1 MEQDLRIRLERVSA
15 WCGFVLLV
23 GFVAAF
29 AVGRLTPPVSPT
41 ASPQQIVA
49 FLTGNR
55 TGILTCVVLMVLTI
69 PFEYPFVVVTSLQM
83 RRIEGGWGLLSMVQ
97 LTTGVVAPIGFFFPL
112 AILSAAA
119 YRPESHSADVLSAM
133 SDVFWLMFVGNA
145 CIYVLQ
151 VWSIGLAVLVDRRPK
166 PVFPRWF
173 GHLNLV
179 LGVLLIPGAFVFLA
193 KTGPLAWNG
202 LLADVIPSAA
212 YFLWKIATPVVLLRA
227 ITAEE
232 AETSLT
238 ADAERA
244 GLHPA

>member
-1 MEQDLRIRLERVSA
+1 MQFE
-15 WCGFVLLV
+15 F
-23 GFVAAF
+23 F
-29 AVGRLTPPVSPT
+29 PSPT
-41 ASPQQIVA
+41 
-49 FLTGNR
+49 LT
-55 TGILTCVVLMVLTI
+55 L
-69 PFEYPFVVVTSLQM
+69 Y
-83 RRIEGGWGLLSMVQ
+83 
-97 LTTGVVAPIGFFFPL
+97 L
-112 AILSAAA
+112 ARLFIT
-119 YRPESHSADVLSAM
+119 R
-133 SDVFWLMFVGNA
+133 
-145 CIYVLQ
+145 
-151 VWSIGLAVLVDRRPK
+151 
-166 PVFPRWF
+166 
-173 GHLNLV
+173 V